1 MSKVFKRTDFK
12 GTWGLKGPLTTLV
25 LLFPLAYLFTLS
37 SPRWAPYLYPTSYGL
52 VILFLVTFKKVTW
65 KQLGL
70 HCEHWKQNLLL
81 GGVAGGMVIAAV
93 PLMELAIEVSGMGQT
108 GLFAGAENRLLEE
121 SDRSTSFVV
130 YFGFITGMALADQL
144 FFTGYLLQAM
154 IRKIK
159 PALAIYLGGLI
170 FALAHFDLQ
179 LGMFLLGL
187 ITATFY
193 WLTGSLVAPLIFQ
206 IACHSAG
213 WVLAHYYPKVV
224 TLLGFL
230 F

>member
-1 MSKVFKRTDFK
+1 MSNLFKRTDFK
-12 GTWGLKGPLTTLV
+12 GTWGLKGPLITLA
-25 LLFPLAYLFTLS
+25 LLLLLAYFFTLIS
-37 SPRWAPYLYPTSYGL
+37 TLWAPYLYPTSYVL
-52 VILFLVTFKKVTW
+52 VILFLVAFKKTTW
-65 KQLGL
+65 EQLGL

-81 GGVAGGMVIAAV
+81 GGVAGGLVIVTV
-93 PLMELAIEVSGMGQT
+93 PLMELTIELSGMGQT
-108 GLFAGAENRLLEE
+108 SLFAGAENRLLEE
-121 SDRSTSFVV
+121 SDGSTTFVV
-130 YFGFITGMALADQL
+130 YFGFITGMAMADQL

-154 IRKIK
+154 IRKTK

-193 WLTGSLVAPLIFQ
+193 WFTGSLVAPLIFQ
-206 IACHSAG
+206 IACHTAG
-213 WVLAHYYPKVV
+213 WVLANYYPKVV